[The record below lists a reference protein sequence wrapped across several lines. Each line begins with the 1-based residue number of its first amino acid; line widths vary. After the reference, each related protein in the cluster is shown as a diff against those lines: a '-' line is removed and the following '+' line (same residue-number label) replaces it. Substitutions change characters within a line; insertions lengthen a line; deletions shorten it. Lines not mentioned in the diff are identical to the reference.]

1 MPLINRREHKH
12 TIIISDG
19 DVSLIKARSHYYF
32 WLTIGIDEGELELFI
47 PLHNELVYYCNCELD
62 TCLTSRNCYYLR
74 ESSSIK
80 INISCGRNMGRR
92 G

>member
-19 DVSLIKARSHYYF
+19 DVSLIKAWSHYYS
-32 WLTIGIDEGELELFI
+32 WLAIGIGEGELELFI
-47 PLHNELVYYCNCELD
+47 PLHNELVYHCNCELE
-62 TCLTSRNCYYLR
+62 TGLPSRDGYYLW
-74 ESSSIK
+74 ESSSRE
-80 INISCGRNMGRR
+80 INISCEWNMGMR